1 MEAVVDGVA
10 FGDFLDLPLHC
21 ADVCFDKG
29 SENGHDK
36 VVQWLG
42 VETNN
47 FLPKVES
54 QKQQD

>member
-1 MEAVVDGVA
+1 MEAVADDVA

-29 SENGHDK
+29 SENGHGK

-42 VETNN
+42 VESSD
-47 FLPKVES
+47 FLPIEKS
-54 QKQQD
+54 QTQQD